1 MKQFFITI
9 AFVAMLI
16 PVWGQRVAR
25 PSDSLKMHDIALQRA
40 KAEKGGSFVFANM
53 RECPLTLTNDYM
65 EITNGDLNLGYG
77 YFFADRFALTAT
89 YSANNFSDGA
99 YIDRDFS
106 FDMKSAQGLTLGVR
120 GYLFRRAGFYVE
132 VGVRFGHAHHLS
144 DDMTGMTRY
153 SYIRPAFSFGYEYLI
168 THGLPAFNNR
178 LGVTASFNG
187 IISFLRDAERDPFDI
202 PFLNGPYLGLVYH
215 F

>member
-16 PVWGQRVAR
+16 PVWGQNSAR
-25 PSDSLKMHDIALQRA
+25 SADSLKLHDIALQHA
-40 KAEKGGSFVFANM
+40 KAEKGGSFLFANIKD
-53 RECPLTLTNDYM
+53 CPMTLTNDYM
-65 EITNGDLNLGYG
+65 EITNGDLNIGYG
-77 YFFADRFALTAT
+77 YFFANRFALTAC
-89 YSANNFSDGA
+89 YSAKNFSDG
-99 YIDRDFS
+99 YLDGRFP
-106 FDMKSAQGLTLGVR
+106 FDMLSVQGLTLGVR

-132 VGVRFGHAHHLS
+132 VGVRFGHVHHLS
-144 DDMTGMTRY
+144 NDMTGMTRY

-168 THGLPAFNNR
+168 THGLPAFNNH

-187 IISFLRDAERDPFDI
+187 IISFLRDAERDPFDM
-202 PFLNGPYLGLVYH
+202 PFLDGPYLGLVYH

>member
-16 PVWGQRVAR
+16 PVWGQNSAR
-25 PSDSLKMHDIALQRA
+25 SADSLKLHDIALQHA
-40 KAEKGGSFVFANM
+40 KAEKGGSFLFANIKD
-53 RECPLTLTNDYM
+53 CPMTLTNDYM

-77 YFFADRFALTAT
+77 YFFANRFALTAC
-89 YSANNFSDGA
+89 YSAMNFSDG
-99 YIDRDFS
+99 YLDGRFS
-106 FDMKSAQGLTLGVR
+106 FDMLSVQGLTLGVR

-132 VGVRFGHAHHLS
+132 VGVRFGHVHHLS
-144 DDMTGMTRY
+144 NDMTDMTRY

-187 IISFLRDAERDPFDI
+187 IISFLRDAERDPFDM